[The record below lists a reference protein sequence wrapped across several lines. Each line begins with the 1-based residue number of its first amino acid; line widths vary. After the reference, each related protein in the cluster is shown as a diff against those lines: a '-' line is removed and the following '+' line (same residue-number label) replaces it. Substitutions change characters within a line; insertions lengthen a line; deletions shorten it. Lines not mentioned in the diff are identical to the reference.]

1 LIRQNIEHKA
11 GNLVAANDL
20 PFNPEALEYLIDAI
34 IIVDNKQRITY
45 LNSAATKLYDLPKEK
60 ALGQKI
66 SEIFTVEWSAPQD
79 QETFTSSIEQK
90 KYWSGQNYHIKTNG
104 HKFAA
109 ASSVRAF
116 EKAGNKFS
124 IFTIQM
130 LNSTP
135 EGGPQFSDK
144 DPFGQSLD
152 SSVPRVNLDKQELT
166 NLIDI
171 QALQSMMDDLYAVS
185 KIGFALIDLRGNVL
199 AANGW
204 QDICKKFHRVNPQ
217 SLWNCLESDLI
228 LTQGV
233 SQGEFRT
240 YKCKNNLWDIV
251 TPVFIGNKHVGNL
264 FSGQFFFD
272 DEVVDKDL
280 FAKQA
285 ERFGMDKDAYLAAL
299 DKVPRWNREKVKN
312 LMKFYVKLA
321 QMISK
326 LSYGNLKLSKT
337 LFDQKNIE
345 KELRERHHDLKHAQ
359 SVANAGS
366 WRLDVNNN
374 QLIWSEETYRIFGI
388 PVGTPMTY
396 EVFLASVYPEDREM
410 VDNSWKA
417 ALRGEKYDIKHRI
430 VVGEAILWVHEKAE
444 LEFDKD
450 GSLVCGFGTVQDITS
465 SKIDQQKLEKL
476 NRALRAISN
485 SNQAIMRAN
494 DETAFLRQECRIIVE
509 DCGYDLVWIGFAQ
522 DDAEKSV
529 KPMAYA
535 GFDHG
540 YIDSLKITWA
550 NSERGKGPTGTAIR
564 TGKIQTCNDMGCD
577 PNFAPWRKQALERGY
592 ASSIV
597 LPLFLGDKVLGA
609 INIYSRE
616 ANAFSQEEAAL
627 LSELTNDISH
637 GLTLLRVRDDNKKAQ
652 EMVKINLQRF
662 YETLSSLNGS
672 ILLVSTEGLVEFT
685 NQSFSKYF
693 SLKES
698 PSELKGLT
706 FEDILEEI
714 KDSYLNPD
722 LEISRI
728 NEIISAGKPVIGEV
742 IPMRDNR
749 TCLRDFI
756 PLQRETDGQSF
767 SYLFH
772 YMDITPQKKAEEA
785 LYKARIEMERTFDSL
800 PDLIAI
806 IDHKNR
812 ILRVNKS
819 MADKLGIRP
828 EQCFGLH
835 CYESV
840 HGTKEAHTS
849 CPLSKTLKD
858 GKVHTAEVYEERL
871 GGKVLVTTSPLR
883 NEKGEIFGA
892 LHVVHLVK

>member
-1 LIRQNIEHKA
+1 
-11 GNLVAANDL
+11 VAVSDL
-20 PFNPEALEYLIDAI
+20 PFNPEAFEYLIDAI
-34 IIVDNKQRITY
+34 IIVDNKQRIKY
-45 LNSAATKLYDLPKEK
+45 LNGAAAKLYDRPKEK

-66 SEIFTVEWSAPQD
+66 SEIFTIEWSEPQD
-79 QETFTSSIEQK
+79 QVIFTSSIEQK
-90 KYWSGQNYHIKTNG
+90 NYWSGQNYHIKSNG
-104 HKFAA
+104 HRFAA
-109 ASSVRAF
+109 ASSVRFF

-124 IFTIQM
+124 IFTVQK
-130 LNSTP
+130 LDSTTKDGL
-135 EGGPQFSDK
+135 EFSDQ
-144 DPFGQSLD
+144 DPFDQSSY
-152 SSVPRVNLDKQELT
+152 SSVPKVNLDKQELT

-204 QDICKKFHRVNPQ
+204 QDICIKFHRVNPQ

-233 SQGEFRT
+233 SKGELRT
-240 YKCKNNLWDIV
+240 YKCKNNMWDIV

-285 ERFGMDKDAYLAAL
+285 ERFGMDKEAYLTAL

-312 LMKFYVKLA
+312 LMQFYVKLA
-321 QMISK
+321 EMISK

-337 LFDQKNIE
+337 LFHQKNIE
-345 KELRERHHDLKHAQ
+345 KDLRESHHDLKHAQ
-359 SVANAGS
+359 SLAKAGS

-374 QLIWSEETYRIFGI
+374 QLIWSEETYTIFGI

-396 EVFLASVYPEDREM
+396 DVFLASVYPEDRAL
-410 VDNSWKA
+410 VDNAWKA
-417 ALRGEKYDIKHRI
+417 AIRGEKYDIEHRI
-430 VVGEAILWVHEKAE
+430 VSGQNILWVHEKAE

-465 SKIDQQKLEKL
+465 RKVAEQKLEKL

-494 DETAFLRQECRIIVE
+494 DETAFLRQGCRIIVE

-540 YIDSLKITWA
+540 YIDALKITWA

-564 TGKIQTCNDMGCD
+564 TGKVQICTDMSCD
-577 PNFAPWRKQALERGY
+577 PNFTPWRKQALERGY

-597 LPLFLGDKVLGA
+597 LPLLLGDKVLGT

-616 ANAFSQEEAAL
+616 TNAFSQEEAAL

-637 GLTLLRVRDDNKKAQ
+637 GLTLLRVREANKKAQ
-652 EMVKINLQRF
+652 ETVKINLQRF
-662 YETLSSLNGS
+662 YNTLSSLNGS
-672 ILLVSTEGLVEFT
+672 ILLVSTEGRVEFT

-693 SLKES
+693 SLNDS
-698 PSELKGLT
+698 PSELEGLT
-706 FEDILEEI
+706 FEDILEKM
-714 KDSYLNPD
+714 KDIYLNPD

-728 NEIISAGKPVIGEV
+728 NEIIAAGKPVIGEV

-756 PLQRETDGQSF
+756 PLQRESDGESF
-767 SYLFH
+767 SCLFH

-800 PDLIAI
+800 PDLVAI
-806 IDHKNR
+806 IDHKHR
-812 ILRVNKS
+812 VLRVNKS
-819 MADKLGIRP
+819 MADNLGIRP
-828 EQCFGLH
+828 EQCFGLR
-835 CYESV
+835 CFESV
-840 HGTKEAHTS
+840 HGTKEAHAS
-849 CPLSKTLKD
+849 CPLSKTLRD

-871 GGKVLVTTSPLR
+871 GGKVLVTTSPIR
-883 NEKGEIFGA
+883 NEKGEIFAA
-892 LHVVHLVK
+892 LHVVHPLK

>member
-1 LIRQNIEHKA
+1 M
-11 GNLVAANDL
+11 VAVSDL
-20 PFNPEALEYLIDAI
+20 PFDPEAFDYLADAI
-34 IIVDNKQRITY
+34 IIVDKKQRITY
-45 LNSAATKLYDLPKEK
+45 LNSAAAKLYDRPKEK
-60 ALGQKI
+60 TLGQKI
-66 SEIFTVEWSAPQD
+66 SEIFNVEWSSPQD
-79 QETFTSSIEQK
+79 ESTFNSSIEQNN
-90 KYWSGQNYHIKTNG
+90 YWSGQNYHVKSNG

-109 ASSVRAF
+109 ASSVRVF
-116 EKAGNKFS
+116 QKAGNKFS
-124 IFTIQM
+124 IFTVQK
-130 LNSTP
+130 LDSTP
-135 EGGPQFSDK
+135 KGGPQFGNQ
-144 DPFGQSLD
+144 DPFGQSLG
-152 SSVPRVNLDKQELT
+152 SSLPKVNLDKQELT

-171 QALQSMMDDLYAVS
+171 EALQSMMDDLYEVS

-204 QDICKKFHRVNPQ
+204 QDICTKFHRIIPQ

-240 YKCKNNLWDIV
+240 YKCKNNMWDIV
-251 TPVFIGNKHVGNL
+251 TPVFIGNQQVGNL

-285 ERFGMDKDAYLAAL
+285 EQFGMDKEAYLAAL

-312 LMKFYVKLA
+312 LMQFYVKLA
-321 QMISK
+321 EMISK

-337 LFDQKNIE
+337 LFHQKNIE
-345 KELRERHHDLKHAQ
+345 KELRDSHHDLKHAQ
-359 SVANAGS
+359 SVAKAGS

-388 PVGTPMTY
+388 PLGTPMTY
-396 EVFLASVYPEDREM
+396 EVFLASVHPEDREM

-417 ALRGEKYDIKHRI
+417 SLRGEKYDIEHRI
-430 VVGEAILWVHEKAE
+430 VVDDKILWVHEKAE

-450 GSLVCGFGTVQDITS
+450 GSLIWGFGTVQDITRR
-465 SKIDQQKLEKL
+465 KIDQQKLEKL

-485 SNQAIMRAN
+485 SSQAIMRAN
-494 DETAFLRQECRIIVE
+494 DESAFLHQGCRIIVE

-535 GFDHG
+535 GFDQG

-564 TGKIQTCNDMGCD
+564 TGKVQKCTDISCD

-597 LPLFLGDKVLGA
+597 LPLFLGDKVFGA

-616 ANAFSQEEAAL
+616 ANAFSQEEAVL
-627 LSELTNDISH
+627 LSELTSDISH
-637 GLTLLRVRDDNKKAQ
+637 GLTLLRVRGANEKAQ
-652 EMVKINLQRF
+652 EMVKTTLQRF
-662 YETLSSLNGS
+662 YDTLSSLNGS
-672 ILLVSTEGLVEFT
+672 ILLVSTEGRVEFT
-685 NQSFSKYF
+685 NQSFSRYF

-706 FEDILEEI
+706 FEDILEKV

-756 PLQRETDGQSF
+756 PLQREGDGESF
-767 SYLFH
+767 SCLFH
-772 YMDITPQKKAEEA
+772 YTDITPQKKAEEA
-785 LYKARIEMERTFDSL
+785 LYKARIEMERTFDAL
-800 PDLIAI
+800 PDFIAI
-806 IDHKNR
+806 IDQKHR
-812 ILRVNKS
+812 VLRVNKS

-828 EQCFGLH
+828 EQCFGLR

-840 HGTKEAHTS
+840 HGTKESHAS
-849 CPLSKTLKD
+849 CPLSKTLED

-871 GGKVLVTTSPLR
+871 GGKVLVTTSPIR

-892 LHVVHLVK
+892 LHVVHPLK

>member
-1 LIRQNIEHKA
+1 MR
-11 GNLVAANDL
+11 V
-20 PFNPEALEYLIDAI
+20 
-34 IIVDNKQRITY
+34 
-45 LNSAATKLYDLPKEK
+45 
-60 ALGQKI
+60 
-66 SEIFTVEWSAPQD
+66 
-79 QETFTSSIEQK
+79 
-90 KYWSGQNYHIKTNG
+90 
-104 HKFAA
+104 
-109 ASSVRAF
+109 F
-116 EKAGNKFS
+116 EKAGNKFL
-124 IFTIQM
+124 IFTVQK

-135 EGGPQFSDK
+135 KSDPQFSDK

-152 SSVPRVNLDKQELT
+152 SSVPKANLDLT
-166 NLIDI
+166 NLIDV

-204 QDICKKFHRVNPQ
+204 QDICSKFHRVNPQ

-251 TPVFIGNKHVGNL
+251 TPVVIGNKHVGNL

-285 ERFGMDKDAYLAAL
+285 ERFGMDKEAYLAAL

-321 QMISK
+321 EMISK

-345 KELRERHHDLKHAQ
+345 KELRESHHDLKHAQ
-359 SVANAGS
+359 SVAKAGS

-417 ALRGEKYDIKHRI
+417 ALRGEKYDIEHRI
-430 VVGEAILWVHEKAE
+430 VVGDTILWVHEKAE

-509 DCGYDLVWIGFAQ
+509 DCGYALVWIGFAQ

-535 GFDHG
+535 GFDQG

-550 NSERGKGPTGTAIR
+550 NSERGKGPTGNAIR
-564 TGKIQTCNDMGCD
+564 TGKVQICNDMSSD
-577 PNFAPWRKQALERGY
+577 SNFTPWRKQALDRGY

-597 LPLFLGDKVLGA
+597 LPLFLGDKVFGA

-616 ANAFSQEEAAL
+616 ANAFSQEEASL

-637 GLTLLRVRDDNKKAQ
+637 GLTLFRIRDANEKAQ
-652 EMVKINLQRF
+652 EMVKITLRRF
-662 YETLSSLNGS
+662 YDTLSSLNGS
-672 ILLVSTEGLVEFT
+672 ILLVSTEGRVEFT

-698 PSELKGLT
+698 PSELEGLT
-706 FEDILEEI
+706 FEDMLEKI
-714 KDSYLNPD
+714 KNSYLNPD
-722 LEISRI
+722 LEINRI
-728 NEIISAGKPVIGEV
+728 KEIISAGKPVIGEV

-756 PLQRETDGQSF
+756 PLQRESNSESF

-806 IDHKNR
+806 IDNKNR

-828 EQCFGLH
+828 EQCFGLR

-892 LHVVHLVK
+892 LHVVHPLK